1 MNLSSGSDSD
11 DDDLQNIDL
20 EAFKKK
26 INYDMT
32 DNEQEFD

>member
-1 MNLSSGSDSD
+1 MNLSSEADT

-20 EAFKKK
+20 EDFKKK